1 MIFTKLTL
9 NNFKSYNHEVIRFN
23 DGITVIV
30 GENGAGKSTI
40 LEAISFALFKQHTA
54 KKIDDLVRT
63 GSDENMYVALEFIS
77 NGKEYK
83 IHREKT
89 KSGLKSTFLKKTTS
103 KGQFIPSCAG
113 DKEVAS
119 EIQSILDIDS
129 DLFLNAIYIRQ
140 GEIAELVDK
149 TSAEKKQLI
158 GKLLGLD
165 SLEKAWKNLQPIIN
179 DYEKSQSNLKG
190 KLFSSDEL
198 KEEYNHKKALLDSL
212 KEKGL
217 SLEKHIE
224 EVKGMKAEKHTE
236 KTNMERE
243 KEIFD
248 NFNNNLNA
256 EKKRL
261 ESLENDKRTLQDNLD
276 EIRKAEDQ
284 IIRLEKFVK
293 KLPLYLDFE
302 KSVTSIQQLELD
314 KHKIEEDLNSIATQE
329 ELLVSKKEGYSNFL
343 AADEKIEKLN
353 NQKVN
358 LEKELATLAQLEKD
372 KKELLKSIEENRNE
386 IESFFSVTK
395 DKLYDNGLSQDIL
408 SDVDN
413 FDQLEEVTNNFSE
426 EILSK
431 VKDLNTEIISKN
443 ENIVKFNQ
451 AIDVA
456 QKPLDELKDVENKCP
471 VCQSDINPQKKNELI
486 NFYDGEIKF
495 NKNAIVENKENIRL
509 LNKNKDSFEEKY
521 DKLQDLSK
529 DIIGYKNK
537 FDNLE
542 KDLVKLNE
550 IDEGLESKEYTN
562 NKLGEL
568 ILEISGEKS
577 NREKYKES
585 YDEYV
590 KSKGALDVLSSKTE
604 LQYKLNQINNE
615 IDVHVKNIKL
625 AIDQDPHL
633 NSDMTTNDLQS
644 RINDL
649 KQKEEQYN
657 QLKGFVQNKKALEGQ
672 LTSKKEDIGVSLNQ
686 IEILKNKISASVYDK
701 EKYEK
706 LIYLYEVYERRYDEF
721 TNELSGIKGRAKE
734 LIANVND
741 LTEKLV
747 SNYKFQQEYKN
758 TSDYINLLNHIRTLY
773 SRNGIQKELRN
784 RSRPVIQKYTK
795 DFFDEFN
802 FNYSDLILDEDYE
815 VTVFGPEGESSMSM
829 VSGGEK
835 IAIALALRLGITQA
849 MAKGDLDTIL
859 LDEPTIHL
867 DSFRRHEL
875 INLLKD
881 ITVLPQMIIVT
892 HESQLENAA
901 DNLVKVE
908 KENGISKIVN

>member
-395 DKLYDNGLSQDIL
+395 DKLYDSGLSQDIL

-802 FNYSDLILDEDYE
+802 FNYSDLILNEDYE